1 MPTKNYS
8 IRFDPDLMA
17 RVDARPEGRSEF
29 IRAAAEA
36 ALGVPFAG
44 AVNGPVAGG
53 KKKSFVPPD
62 PDPVQV
68 AIDTAKAR
76 PAVAR
81 SGRQADAAELLAV
94 IRSKR
99 LSPRQAEAEMGWLGL
114 RYGNAEKLL
123 LSSRAAVVVDGVL
136 VAT

>member
-44 AVNGPVAGG
+44 AVN
-53 KKKSFVPPD
+53 
-62 PDPVQV
+62 DPVQV

-123 LSSRAAVVVDGVL
+123 LSSGAAVVVDGVL

>member
-17 RVDARPEGRSEF
+17 RFDARPEGRSEF

-36 ALGVPFAG
+36 ALGLPFAG
-44 AVNGPVAGG
+44 ALNGPAAGA

-62 PDPVQV
+62 PDPVQA

-76 PAVAR
+76 PVAR
-81 SGRQADAAELLAV
+81 SGRQADAAELLAM

-123 LSSRAAVVVDGVL
+123 LSSGAAVVVDGVL

>member
-81 SGRQADAAELLAV
+81 SGRKADAAELLAV

-123 LSSRAAVVVDGVL
+123 LSSGAAVVVDGVL